1 MRIILSL
8 LLLNPFLRLN
18 AQNKERFYPDGYY
31 FPQASIKIK
40 NWEFDWL
47 SIFIEPS
54 KDFKPSVSLRL
65 SDPKTGKFNNIDS
78 HKYSIEKDSTVILF
92 SSKSLGKL
100 LLKGR
105 YTISKLP
112 FGNPEVNYDTIV
124 FIGNFT
130 VNATTYPVK
139 FTWFEGD

>member
-8 LLLNPFLRLN
+8 LLLCSFLRIN
-18 AQNKERFYPDGYY
+18 AQKKERFYPDGYY
-31 FPQASIKIK
+31 FPKASLKVK
-40 NWEFDWL
+40 NWEFDYL
-47 SIFIEPS
+47 SIFIESS
-54 KDFKPSVSLRL
+54 KDYKPSVSLQLLDTKSNKINR
-65 SDPKTGKFNNIDS
+65 IES

-100 LLKGR
+100 LLQGR
-105 YTISKLP
+105 FTISKHSS
-112 FGNPEVNYDTIV
+112 EVNYGTIV

-130 VNATTYPVK
+130 VNTTTYPVK